1 MSSADASFDDP
12 NLSELFRRHVD
23 AVWRTAVAMGLS
35 REDAEDVVQEVFMTV
50 HDRLERYDGERSA
63 RAWILGITRNVVRH
77 HHRGTHRRA
86 ARLRRV
92 EPPSA
97 PEQPEQSV
105 ARREAAEVVQAFIDQ
120 LDDKKRVVFVLG
132 FVEGLSAK
140 EIAETLGL
148 KLPTVYARARA
159 AEAELAKFVRR
170 RSLPERRRS
179 S

>member
-1 MSSADASFDDP
+1 MSMSRQEPEMNFE
-12 NLSELFRRHVD
+12 N
-23 AVWRTAVAMGLS
+23 AVAMGLS

-50 HDRLERYDGERSA
+50 HDRLERYDAERSA

-92 EPPSA
+92 EPPRT
-97 PEQPEQSV
+97 PEQPEQTL
-105 ARREAAEVVQAFIDQ
+105 ARREAAEVVQAFVDQ

-159 AEAELAKFVRR
+159 AEAELGKFVRR
-170 RSLPERRRS
+170 RSLPRRRTS
-179 S
+179 